1 MAADLALR
9 LRACERVRQA
19 VDTLAQL
26 GPVSQVIDHC
36 AVEAAEAADLDR
48 LLLSRIERGALVV
61 ERLHLRAASAD
72 GDGDGDG
79 DAMLAELR
87 RSAVRLSYPLL
98 ECELLRRRQA
108 RLVDDIDRSQPN
120 RYAFHATMDWAAYV
134 AVPIV
139 VDGSVVGFLHGDRA
153 SGRRPPTQLD
163 ADALEHFASGFALV
177 FERAVLRRRL
187 RDQRREIRR
196 IATWA
201 EARTGELS
209 DSAIDLSAEHA
220 EEQDRG
226 AATHAMLTEDGD
238 LGVHLTAREVD
249 VLRLM
254 ADGMTNADIAR
265 ALFVS
270 QGTVKFHVKNILR
283 KMQAANRADA
293 SSRYLRLTLRNGSAA
308 GRTPTLR

>member
-1 MAADLALR
+1 MATDLALR

-61 ERLHLRAASAD
+61 ERLHLRAAD
-72 GDGDGDG
+72 GDGDG
-79 DAMLAELR
+79 MLAELR

-120 RYAFHATMDWAAYV
+120 RYAFHATMDWEVYV

-153 SGRRPPTQLD
+153 RGRRPPAQLA
-163 ADALEHFASGFALV
+163 ADALEHFASGFGLV

-209 DSAIDLSAEHA
+209 DSAIDLSAERA
-220 EEQDRG
+220 EEKDRG
-226 AATHAMLTEDGD
+226 AATPAML
-238 LGVHLTAREVD
+238 
-249 VLRLM
+249 
-254 ADGMTNADIAR
+254 
-265 ALFVS
+265 VS

-293 SSRYLRLTLRNGSAA
+293 SSRYLRLTLRNGPAA
-308 GRTPTLR
+308 GATPTLR